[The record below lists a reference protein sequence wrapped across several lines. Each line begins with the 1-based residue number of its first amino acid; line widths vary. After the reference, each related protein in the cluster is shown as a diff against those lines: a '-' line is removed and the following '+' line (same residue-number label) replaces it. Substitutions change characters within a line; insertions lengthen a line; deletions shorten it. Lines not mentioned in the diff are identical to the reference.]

1 VALWKN
7 TRSPSTTEVGTDVID
22 VRFVEECQMGCP
34 NVGPAEGFIEVSDV
48 LSLVAIG
55 CGDEAESRM
64 WRVACQL
71 KGIVEDGSW
80 LPRMVSTIEAH

>member
-1 VALWKN
+1 MYGLQTFPPADRGHWRFVALWKN

-34 NVGPAEGFIEVSDV
+34 NVGPTEGFIEVSDA

-55 CGDEAESRM
+55 CGDKAEL
-64 WRVACQL
+64 RV
-71 KGIVEDGSW
+71 
-80 LPRMVSTIEAH
+80 